1 MSASDGAGGYNGYA
15 HSGDVFLTCP
25 SQKNICN
32 QNLYRI
38 YYTSIVFW
46 EGIPLKNWTINWRRL
61 FLGVLA
67 VMMTVVLAG
76 CGASK
81 SAGGGQAADGKTEL
95 KLAYHLPVDHHLSKS
110 MEKFA
115 KRVEEKSGGKLTV
128 KTYPAGQLY
137 TDKSMNDAIMS
148 GGLDMG
154 LNSTAMWTTVIP
166 ALNVLDVPFLLPNY
180 DSVAKAIDGGL
191 GKTLEAEFE
200 KKGVKNLIWADYGY
214 VQFANNK
221 RPLTKPEDFA
231 GLQLRGYGQI
241 PAETI
246 KALGASPVTM
256 GSAEVYMAIQR
267 GTIDGQTSGTTAMFA
282 RKIYEVAKYLT
293 ITNHAFCEFSLAM
306 NKAKW
311 DSLSPEQQKALAE
324 AAKEIRDEI
333 RKETKAEDEKTT
345 EALKQAGMEVFTVPA
360 ADVAKWQ
367 AATMSV
373 RENFIKDNGEL
384 GQKVVDECLK
394 ASK

>member
-1 MSASDGAGGYNGYA
+1 
-15 HSGDVFLTCP
+15 
-25 SQKNICN
+25 
-32 QNLYRI
+32 
-38 YYTSIVFW
+38 
-46 EGIPLKNWTINWRRL
+46 
-61 FLGVLA
+61 
-67 VMMTVVLAG
+67 
-76 CGASK
+76 
-81 SAGGGQAADGKTEL
+81 
-95 KLAYHLPVDHHLSKS
+95 
-110 MEKFA
+110 
-115 KRVEEKSGGKLTV
+115 V

-324 AAKEIRDEI
+324 AANEIRDEI

-345 EALKQAGMEVFTVPA
+345 EALKKAGMEVFTVPE

-384 GQKVVDECLK
+384 GRKVVDECLK